1 MTRQGLVAPMP
12 SGRGIAYASHA
23 LLSTYT
29 TRRTGNNME
38 NNQIDMVLAL
48 RACRIL
54 DTRHRKFVLILAA
67 HAAFKPGTALT
78 DRQGRLL
85 AELFHK
91 YRSQIGSLGH
101 SLHCELCA
109 KALDAI
115 EDEEGEE

>member
-1 MTRQGLVAPMP
+1 
-12 SGRGIAYASHA
+12 
-23 LLSTYT
+23 
-29 TRRTGNNME
+29 ME
-38 NNQIDMVLAL
+38 NNQIDMILAL
-48 RACRIL
+48 RACRIP
-54 DTRHRKFVLILAA
+54 DARHRKFVMILAA

-85 AELFHK
+85 AELFHR

-115 EDEEGEE
+115 AETEGEE

>member
-1 MTRQGLVAPMP
+1 
-12 SGRGIAYASHA
+12 
-23 LLSTYT
+23 
-29 TRRTGNNME
+29 ME
-38 NNQIDMVLAL
+38 NNQIDMILAL
-48 RACRIL
+48 RRCKFA
-54 DTRHRKFVLILAA
+54 DARHRKFVLILAA